1 MIPKIKFCGLKLQS
15 EVDFCVRNNVDFIG
29 FVFCESSPRN
39 LSLEGFANMKL
50 KKALNIVTV
59 FKNATTENILQV
71 LAKNRVDFIQIHG
84 EVPPELMGDK
94 RVIKAFSGEH
104 FTRKDFLKYN
114 FCKYFLFDG
123 VVAGSGVERDFS
135 FAQNVRNTTA
145 KPFFLA
151 GGINANNMHEAL
163 NFTNMIDI
171 SSGIEE
177 VRGAKS
183 LKLMEGIVKSF
194 R

>member
-15 EVDFCVRNNVDFIG
+15 EVDFCVKNDVDFVG

-39 LSLEGFANMKL
+39 LDLEQFVRLRLGNL
-50 KKALNIVTV
+50 KNTVAV
-59 FKNATTENILQV
+59 FKEARIEEIAAVLNA
-71 LAKNRVDFIQIHG
+71 NRVDFIQIHG
-84 EVPPELMGDK
+84 EVPQELIGNE

-123 VVAGSGVERDFS
+123 VVAGSGLERNFS
-135 FAQNVRNTTA
+135 FAQNVKNTTA

-151 GGINANNMHEAL
+151 GGINANNIHEAL

-177 VRGAKS
+177 VRGVKS
-183 LKLMEGIVKSF
+183 LKLMEDIVKSF